1 MRVPLHSMAG
11 ETVGELELRDDV
23 FGLQPNI
30 SLMHQAVLRQQ
41 ANARLGTHKVKN
53 RAEVAG
59 GGRKPYKQ
67 KGTGR
72 ARQGSIRAPQFRGG
86 GVVFGPQVRSY
97 NQKMNRKMRRLALMS
112 ALSVKV
118 GEEQMTFVQDLTL
131 DTHKTRAMSEL
142 LDKLGIDSKV
152 LMILPASDENIE
164 RSAANLPDVK
174 TVLANNLSV
183 RDLLMYDRVV
193 MAEGSVDV
201 IYRTYAADRMAVAEE
216 N

>member
-67 KGTGR
+67 QGTGR

-112 ALSVKV
+112 ALSIKV

-152 LMILPASDENIE
+152 LMILPASV
-164 RSAANLPDVK
+164 P
-174 TVLANNLSV
+174 
-183 RDLLMYDRVV
+183 
-193 MAEGSVDV
+193 MATEPH
-201 IYRTYAADRMAVAEE
+201 RAVS
-216 N
+216 